1 MTRRTFLNKAAVTAA
16 AAAVPATAAPR
27 TTMGVATTC
36 YLSFARYR
44 ETFEFLEKCAAMGAG
59 GIQAGLS
66 STDPAYLKNV
76 RSRAE
81 ELGMYLEVMVGLPKG
96 DSAAFE
102 NSVKAAKEVGALC
115 LRAGCLGGRRYETFS
130 SLDQWKTFVAQSK
143 ASLDAAVPVAERHK
157 LPIALENH
165 KDWTVDEMTA
175 LLKSFSSE
183 YLGCCIDTG
192 NNIALLDDPMELV
205 ERLAPYALSTH
216 LKDMGVERWK
226 NGFLLSELPFGEG
239 ALDMK
244 RIVATIRKARPN
256 TRMTLEMI
264 TRDPLEVPCLSEK
277 YWATFPERSG
287 RYLARTLA
295 YVASNAKGEALPR
308 TKHLSKEAQISLE
321 EDNVKQC
328 LHYAHER
335 LSL

>member
-1 MTRRTFLNKAAVTAA
+1 MTRRAFLSAA
-16 AAAVPATAAPR
+16 AATAAVPLNAAPR
-27 TTMGVATTC
+27 TGMGVAVTS

-44 ETFEFLEKCAAMGAG
+44 ETYQFLEKCAALGAG

-66 STDPAYLKNV
+66 NTDPAYLKKV

-81 ELGMYLEVMVGLPKG
+81 ELGMYLEVMAGLPKG
-96 DSAAFE
+96 DPAAFE
-102 NSVKAAKEVGALC
+102 NSVKAAKEMGAVC
-115 LRAGCLGGRRYETFS
+115 LRAGCLNGRRYETFS
-130 SLDQWKTFVAQSK
+130 SLEQWKKFAADSR
-143 ASLDAAVPVAERHK
+143 ASLDAAVPLAEKYK

-205 ERLAPYALSTH
+205 DRLAPYALSTH
-216 LKDMGVERWK
+216 LKDMGMEPWK
-226 NGFLLSELPFGEG
+226 DGFLLSELPLGEG
-239 ALDMK
+239 SLDLK
-244 RIVATIRKARPN
+244 RIVAAIRKSRPN
-256 TRMTLEMI
+256 VRMTLEMI
-264 TRDPLEVPCLSEK
+264 TRDPLEIPCLTEK
-277 YWATFPERSG
+277 YWATFPDRSG
-287 RYLARTLA
+287 TYLARTLA
-295 YVASNAKGEALPR
+295 YVRNNTKSEALPR

-328 LHYAHER
+328 LHYARER